1 VQIDEA
7 TWCYPEIVKK
17 RPIIPRLNG
26 GPQTI
31 LLVEDVPR
39 TMAFYRDILRLE
51 VMDGDPERYVEF
63 DLGDGGL
70 LLLVKREGSIAP
82 MAMERVKDETS
93 TLTFSIATEGYEHWK
108 TWFGKKQIEIEREAK
123 WIHGGRS
130 LYVRD
135 PDGRRLELKTPPVVA
150 PPKPK
155 AEPPKEKEKS

>member
-1 VQIDEA
+1 
-7 TWCYPEIVKK
+7 VKK

-39 TMAFYRDILRLE
+39 TMVFYRDILRLE

-82 MAMERVKDETS
+82 MALERIKDETS
-93 TLTFSIATEGYEHWK
+93 TLTFTIALEGYEHWK
-108 TWFGKKQIEIEREAK
+108 TWLGKKQVAIEREAK

-130 LYVRD
+130 IYVRD
-135 PDGRRLELKTPPVVA
+135 PDGRRLELKTPPAVA

-155 AEPPKEKEKS
+155 AEPPKEKA